1 MTSALKSQTPHLFI
15 PSTPSPLQK
24 SNSDLALNKLK
35 NDAGYRDTVYKDKD
49 AQCQLVI
56 DNLKQKGFIPS
67 NLVDNEVNW
76 FYTSLGID
84 DTYFKLETVDTISD
98 HIISLY
104 AAKLV
109 AYTKHRPDKS
119 LDIDLQK
126 ERENDAIFIHSPKS
140 GSNVEEIIDSKYFN
154 SKDAHWRMET
164 YRSSHL
170 RCYFLAKCKLPETIS
185 TNGDVNIRTVAD
197 PLFLEKASNNTL
209 DIYQRI
215 LNQVDVRAGPVV
227 EGFEIEGSTEH
238 RIVIGYKRG
247 TTKAFFSTL
256 TNLYHFYG
264 LYSTRK
270 FVEHFSN
277 GSVIVSL
284 YLNKD
289 PLTPAPPISHS
300 VVQIVREVSLI
311 YCLPDNPFFSRAA
324 ESEPGKGNAVQEA
337 TYAYIGYIYITHFC
351 NRLGTAYEA
360 LKSILDESNPNH
372 AGVLADLKKRFR
384 EETFTKTAIL
394 EVIKTYPELVR
405 LLYTQFAMSHYP
417 AGGDDAEQLVPTLS
431 HQRLQE
437 VNVFSDEELHNKLVK
452 STRNQFELQ
461 VLESFMVFNKHVL
474 KTNFYQPTKV
484 ALSFRLDGDFLPIQE
499 YPQKPY
505 GVFFVVGSDFQGFHV
520 RFKDV
525 ARGGIRILRSRDAE
539 NYATNQRMLFDEC
552 FNLASTQSLKNKDI
566 PEGGSK
572 GVILP
577 DLNANPQLSFER
589 YVDSIIDLLIPGSS
603 PGIKEPIV
611 DLLGKQEILFL
622 GPDEGTAGFM
632 DWAAFHARSRGAEW
646 WKSFTTGKTAE
657 SLGGI
662 PHDTYG
668 MTSRSVRQYYVGIL
682 DKLAMDEENT
692 TKVQTGGPDGDLGS
706 NEILLSKDKTVA
718 IVDGSGVI
726 YDPVGLNRDELTR
739 LATARVMIN
748 QFDLKKLS
756 KDGYRVLCEDKDI
769 RLPSGEMVADGTQFR
784 NGYHLRVKAEVLIP
798 CGGRPQAIN
807 ISNVNQ
813 LFDAEGKPHFKII
826 VEGANLFVTQQAR
839 LVLEKRGVILIR
851 DSSAN
856 KGGVTSSSLEVLAG
870 LALNEDEY
878 VNLMMY
884 KDGKP
889 SEFYNNY
896 VKDIQDIIASNA
908 TLEFNCIWKEHQ
920 RLNGQES
927 RTIISDKLSSTLNK
941 LQLEL
946 ESSDSLF
953 RDIERRKKVLAK
965 AMPKTLVEYVG
976 IDTLIERLPES
987 YQKALFACQI
997 SRFCYTYGPAA
1008 SQVEFYLYMSQF

>member
-1 MTSALKSQTPHLFI
+1 MSSELLILFM
-15 PSTPSPLQK
+15 L
-24 SNSDLALNKLK
+24 
-35 NDAGYRDTVYKDKD
+35 
-49 AQCQLVI
+49 
-56 DNLKQKGFIPS
+56 
-67 NLVDNEVNW
+67 
-76 FYTSLGID
+76 
-84 DTYFKLETVDTISD
+84 
-98 HIISLY
+98 IIS
-104 AAKLV
+104 
-109 AYTKHRPDKS
+109 T
-119 LDIDLQK
+119 
-126 ERENDAIFIHSPKS
+126 
-140 GSNVEEIIDSKYFN
+140 
-154 SKDAHWRMET
+154 
-164 YRSSHL
+164 
-170 RCYFLAKCKLPETIS
+170 
-185 TNGDVNIRTVAD
+185 
-197 PLFLEKASNNTL
+197 
-209 DIYQRI
+209 
-215 LNQVDVRAGPVV
+215 
-227 EGFEIEGSTEH
+227 
-238 RIVIGYKRG
+238 
-247 TTKAFFSTL
+247 
-256 TNLYHFYG
+256 
-264 LYSTRK
+264 
-270 FVEHFSN
+270 
-277 GSVIVSL
+277 
-284 YLNKD
+284 D

-748 QFDLKKLS
+748 QFDLNKLS

-813 LFDAEGKPHFKII
+813 LFDAEGKPHFK
-826 VEGANLFVTQQAR
+826 
-839 LVLEKRGVILIR
+839 
-851 DSSAN
+851 
-856 KGGVTSSSLEVLAG
+856 
-870 LALNEDEY
+870 
-878 VNLMMY
+878 
-884 KDGKP
+884 
-889 SEFYNNY
+889 
-896 VKDIQDIIASNA
+896 
-908 TLEFNCIWKEHQ
+908 
-920 RLNGQES
+920 
-927 RTIISDKLSSTLNK
+927 
-941 LQLEL
+941 
-946 ESSDSLF
+946 
-953 RDIERRKKVLAK
+953 
-965 AMPKTLVEYVG
+965 
-976 IDTLIERLPES
+976 
-987 YQKALFACQI
+987 
-997 SRFCYTYGPAA
+997 
-1008 SQVEFYLYMSQF
+1008 

>member
-1 MTSALKSQTPHLFI
+1 M
-15 PSTPSPLQK
+15 
-24 SNSDLALNKLK
+24 
-35 NDAGYRDTVYKDKD
+35 
-49 AQCQLVI
+49 
-56 DNLKQKGFIPS
+56 
-67 NLVDNEVNW
+67 
-76 FYTSLGID
+76 
-84 DTYFKLETVDTISD
+84 
-98 HIISLY
+98 
-104 AAKLV
+104 
-109 AYTKHRPDKS
+109 
-119 LDIDLQK
+119 
-126 ERENDAIFIHSPKS
+126 
-140 GSNVEEIIDSKYFN
+140 
-154 SKDAHWRMET
+154 
-164 YRSSHL
+164 
-170 RCYFLAKCKLPETIS
+170 
-185 TNGDVNIRTVAD
+185 
-197 PLFLEKASNNTL
+197 
-209 DIYQRI
+209 
-215 LNQVDVRAGPVV
+215 
-227 EGFEIEGSTEH
+227 
-238 RIVIGYKRG
+238 
-247 TTKAFFSTL
+247 
-256 TNLYHFYG
+256 
-264 LYSTRK
+264 
-270 FVEHFSN
+270 
-277 GSVIVSL
+277 
-284 YLNKD
+284 
-289 PLTPAPPISHS
+289 
-300 VVQIVREVSLI
+300 QIVREVSLI

-324 ESEPGKGNAVQEA
+324 ESDPGKGNAVQEA

-394 EVIKTYPELVR
+394 DVIKTYPELVR

-417 AGGDDAEQLVPTLS
+417 AGSDDTEQLVPTLS

-632 DWAAFHARSRGAEW
+632 DWAALHARSRGAEW

-726 YDPVGLNRDELTR
+726 YDPVGLNRAELTR

-756 KDGYRVLCEDKDI
+756 KDGYRVLCEDKEI

-813 LFDAEGKPHFKII
+813 LFDAEGKPHFK
-826 VEGANLFVTQQAR
+826 
-839 LVLEKRGVILIR
+839 
-851 DSSAN
+851 
-856 KGGVTSSSLEVLAG
+856 
-870 LALNEDEY
+870 
-878 VNLMMY
+878 
-884 KDGKP
+884 
-889 SEFYNNY
+889 
-896 VKDIQDIIASNA
+896 
-908 TLEFNCIWKEHQ
+908 
-920 RLNGQES
+920 
-927 RTIISDKLSSTLNK
+927 
-941 LQLEL
+941 
-946 ESSDSLF
+946 
-953 RDIERRKKVLAK
+953 
-965 AMPKTLVEYVG
+965 
-976 IDTLIERLPES
+976 
-987 YQKALFACQI
+987 
-997 SRFCYTYGPAA
+997 
-1008 SQVEFYLYMSQF
+1008 

>member
-1 MTSALKSQTPHLFI
+1 ML
-15 PSTPSPLQK
+15 
-24 SNSDLALNKLK
+24 
-35 NDAGYRDTVYKDKD
+35 
-49 AQCQLVI
+49 
-56 DNLKQKGFIPS
+56 
-67 NLVDNEVNW
+67 
-76 FYTSLGID
+76 
-84 DTYFKLETVDTISD
+84 
-98 HIISLY
+98 IIS
-104 AAKLV
+104 
-109 AYTKHRPDKS
+109 T
-119 LDIDLQK
+119 
-126 ERENDAIFIHSPKS
+126 
-140 GSNVEEIIDSKYFN
+140 
-154 SKDAHWRMET
+154 
-164 YRSSHL
+164 
-170 RCYFLAKCKLPETIS
+170 
-185 TNGDVNIRTVAD
+185 
-197 PLFLEKASNNTL
+197 
-209 DIYQRI
+209 
-215 LNQVDVRAGPVV
+215 
-227 EGFEIEGSTEH
+227 
-238 RIVIGYKRG
+238 
-247 TTKAFFSTL
+247 
-256 TNLYHFYG
+256 
-264 LYSTRK
+264 
-270 FVEHFSN
+270 
-277 GSVIVSL
+277 
-284 YLNKD
+284 D

-813 LFDAEGKPHFKII
+813 LFDAEGKPHFK
-826 VEGANLFVTQQAR
+826 
-839 LVLEKRGVILIR
+839 
-851 DSSAN
+851 
-856 KGGVTSSSLEVLAG
+856 
-870 LALNEDEY
+870 
-878 VNLMMY
+878 
-884 KDGKP
+884 
-889 SEFYNNY
+889 
-896 VKDIQDIIASNA
+896 
-908 TLEFNCIWKEHQ
+908 
-920 RLNGQES
+920 
-927 RTIISDKLSSTLNK
+927 
-941 LQLEL
+941 
-946 ESSDSLF
+946 
-953 RDIERRKKVLAK
+953 
-965 AMPKTLVEYVG
+965 
-976 IDTLIERLPES
+976 
-987 YQKALFACQI
+987 
-997 SRFCYTYGPAA
+997 
-1008 SQVEFYLYMSQF
+1008 

>member
-1 MTSALKSQTPHLFI
+1 ML
-15 PSTPSPLQK
+15 
-24 SNSDLALNKLK
+24 
-35 NDAGYRDTVYKDKD
+35 
-49 AQCQLVI
+49 
-56 DNLKQKGFIPS
+56 
-67 NLVDNEVNW
+67 
-76 FYTSLGID
+76 
-84 DTYFKLETVDTISD
+84 
-98 HIISLY
+98 IIS
-104 AAKLV
+104 
-109 AYTKHRPDKS
+109 T
-119 LDIDLQK
+119 
-126 ERENDAIFIHSPKS
+126 
-140 GSNVEEIIDSKYFN
+140 
-154 SKDAHWRMET
+154 
-164 YRSSHL
+164 
-170 RCYFLAKCKLPETIS
+170 
-185 TNGDVNIRTVAD
+185 
-197 PLFLEKASNNTL
+197 
-209 DIYQRI
+209 
-215 LNQVDVRAGPVV
+215 
-227 EGFEIEGSTEH
+227 
-238 RIVIGYKRG
+238 
-247 TTKAFFSTL
+247 
-256 TNLYHFYG
+256 
-264 LYSTRK
+264 
-270 FVEHFSN
+270 
-277 GSVIVSL
+277 
-284 YLNKD
+284 D

-748 QFDLKKLS
+748 QFDLNKLS

-813 LFDAEGKPHFKII
+813 LFDAEGKPHFK
-826 VEGANLFVTQQAR
+826 
-839 LVLEKRGVILIR
+839 
-851 DSSAN
+851 
-856 KGGVTSSSLEVLAG
+856 
-870 LALNEDEY
+870 
-878 VNLMMY
+878 
-884 KDGKP
+884 
-889 SEFYNNY
+889 
-896 VKDIQDIIASNA
+896 
-908 TLEFNCIWKEHQ
+908 
-920 RLNGQES
+920 
-927 RTIISDKLSSTLNK
+927 
-941 LQLEL
+941 
-946 ESSDSLF
+946 
-953 RDIERRKKVLAK
+953 
-965 AMPKTLVEYVG
+965 
-976 IDTLIERLPES
+976 
-987 YQKALFACQI
+987 
-997 SRFCYTYGPAA
+997 
-1008 SQVEFYLYMSQF
+1008 